1 VTDNHPERPGRLASV
16 TWYGQAGFR
25 LAAGE
30 SSILIDPFF
39 TDRPDRR
46 YRPPAAAPDFADIT
60 LVLCTHEHRDHLDLP
75 FLRAFCAVNRAA
87 TIVVP
92 APVVQIAAD
101 GGVDRSRLAGA
112 VPSEELRDRDV
123 TVHPVPALHGIGG
136 DKPVVYEFSP
146 DGVPVRFL
154 GYMLD
159 VGGIRFYH
167 SGDCL
172 VYPELPGTLAAFAPD
187 VLMVP
192 INGRDHM
199 RESRGIVGNMNETE
213 AAWLCTEV
221 RPSYVIP
228 MHYECI
234 DGNTGNPGHFATLI
248 RESAAPTT
256 VLIPPRAHPFTLAL
270 P

>member
-1 VTDNHPERPGRLASV
+1 MTDHHPERSGRLASV

-25 LAAGE
+25 LAAGA
-30 SSILIDPFF
+30 SCVLIDPFF

-46 YRPPAAAPDFADIT
+46 YRPPATAPDFADVT
-60 LVLCTHEHRDHLDLP
+60 LVLCTHEHLDHLDLP
-75 FLRAFCAVNRAA
+75 FLREFCAVNRAA
-87 TIVVP
+87 TVVVP
-92 APVVQIAAD
+92 APVVGIAAG

-112 VPSEELRDRDV
+112 VPGEELRDRDV

-136 DKPVVYEFSP
+136 DEPVVYEFSP
-146 DGVPVRFL
+146 DGAPVRFL
-154 GYMLD
+154 GYVLE

-172 VYPELPGTLAAFAPD
+172 VYPELPATVSALAPD
-187 VLMVP
+187 VLMIP

-199 RESRGIVGNMNETE
+199 REARGIVGNMNETE
-213 AAWLCTEV
+213 AAWLSAQV
-221 RPSYVIP
+221 GPSYVIP

-234 DGNTGNPGHFATLI
+234 AGNTGNPGHFTTLI
-248 RESAAPTT
+248 RESETPAT
-256 VLIPPRAHPFTLAL
+256 VLAPPRATPLTLAL

>member
-1 VTDNHPERPGRLASV
+1 MTTDHSERGGRLASV

-30 SSILIDPFF
+30 SHVLIDPFF

-46 YRPPAAAPDFADIT
+46 YRPPAAAPDFADVT
-60 LVLCTHEHRDHLDLP
+60 LVLCTHEHLDHLDLP
-75 FLRAFCAVNRAA
+75 FLREFCAVSPSA

-92 APVVQIAAD
+92 APVVPIAAK
-101 GGVDRSRLAGA
+101 GGVPESRLAGA
-112 VPSEELRDRDV
+112 VPGDELRDRDV

-136 DKPVVYEFSP
+136 DEPVVYEFSP
-146 DGVPVRFL
+146 DGAPGRFL
-154 GYMLD
+154 GYVLD

-172 VYPELPGTLAAFAPD
+172 VYPELPGTLSALAPD
-187 VLMVP
+187 VLMIP

-199 RESRGIVGNMNETE
+199 REARGIVGNMNETE
-213 AAWLCTEV
+213 AAWLCAQV
-221 RPSYVIP
+221 GPSYVIP

-234 DGNTGNPGHFATLI
+234 AGNTGNPGHFTTLI
-248 RESAAPTT
+248 RDSETPAT
-256 VLIPPRAHPFTLAL
+256 VLAPARATPVTLTL